1 MENRSVFFSGYSVGS
16 LMIKAIH
23 RGNFEVRGHFCIVLE
38 QCMHTSTSIH
48 VLKPTDY
55 TKIELYYMCTLQK
68 FNHNLGE
75 SQNGMQTV
83 TNELTLLYIYGIT
96 PLNEV

>member
-1 MENRSVFFSGYSVGS
+1 
-16 LMIKAIH
+16 MIKTMH
-23 RGNFEVRGHFCIVLE
+23 RGNFRVRGLFCIVLE
-38 QCMHTSTSIH
+38 QCIHTSTSIH

-55 TKIELYYMCTLQK
+55 TKIELYCMWTLQK
-68 FNHNLGE
+68 FNHNFGE

-83 TNELTLLYIYGIT
+83 TNELTLLYIYDIT